1 MDKCVNNPE
10 KLYTIKVGAYSDKD
24 YVTKFCECLKITQ
37 GG

>member
-10 KLYTIKVGAYSDKD
+10 KLSTTKVGVYSDKD
-24 YVTKFCECLKITQ
+24 CVKKFCEYLKITQ